1 MDRNLGMD
9 ISIHLRFGLVGLSG
23 YVWVYLGH
31 LRDMETGEMT
41 FIKVSNSFGSFW
53 TILAMFSACFLLYFA
68 LIWEAGN
75 PSA

>member
-1 MDRNLGMD
+1 MLGGQK
-9 ISIHLRFGLVGLSG
+9 SGNGHLHTSTVWSCWTI
-23 YVWVYLGH
+23 WVYLGH
-31 LRDMETGEMT
+31 LKDMETGEMT

-53 TILAMFSACFLLYFA
+53 KILAMFSVCFLLYFA